1 MKKIRGAGVKN
12 GAMDFLFNQF
22 WEFVKG
28 FVRRG

>member
-1 MKKIRGAGVKN
+1 MKKIHGAGGKT
-12 GAMDFLFNQF
+12 GAMDFLFNHF